1 MVDLPSQFR
10 TTAFTY
16 YIWSRSPRASQ
27 ILAYAVAQFADPG
40 FRWMCIRETSS
51 QPSEE
56 ERWIGRLLPPA
67 RVLSPI
73 AESDLGRGPRPA
85 KESFSALIRP
95 EGSAPDRFALDTFL
109 LLPKHVQGI
118 LDEVHEGTNPRVV
131 VITNTNRVRQFYP
144 TDPDSLRAYTDVFP
158 RIGFSMITTSIPPPF
173 RGRYGFN
180 VVLRV
185 DVTSAHEW
193 QDAHLVVEKGF
204 RSGDFR
210 TGASFPVNQLPWYLE
225 TGRAIDRNS
234 A

>member
-1 MVDLPSQFR
+1 MVDLPPEFR
-10 TTAFTY
+10 TTPFTY

-40 FRWMCIRETSS
+40 FRWMCIREESS
-51 QPSEE
+51 LPSDE
-56 ERWIGRLLPPA
+56 ERWVGRLLPPA
-67 RVLSPI
+67 RVLSPM
-73 AESDLGRGPRPA
+73 AETDMGRSRRPA
-85 KESFSALIRP
+85 KESFQELIRA
-95 EGSAPDRFALDTFL
+95 EGSSADRFALDTFL
-109 LLPKHVQGI
+109 LLPLHIQGI
-118 LDEVHEGTNPRVV
+118 LDEVHTGSNPRAV
-131 VITNTNRVRQFYP
+131 VITNTNRVRQFFP
-144 TDPDSLRAYTDVFP
+144 TDPDSLRVYTDVFP

-204 RSGDFR
+204 RAGDFR
-210 TGASFPVNQLPWYLE
+210 TGATFPVNQLPWYLE
-225 TGRAIDRNS
+225 TGRTIEKNS